1 MMAPVDGSHM
11 EQRAL
16 AAEARASELLAEVQ
30 RLQALLGE
38 DTHTRH
44 AAGPMVRRAPMLIS
58 QTSADDALQPRT
70 KPPEPEPQGW
80 GSWGLDSVKHAAAVA
95 LETTGAAPVVSAAA
109 SRGADSDA
117 ASLLAHKWSRFA
129 SLWINGTQRQ
139 CICLADAKGCQVWDV
154 DDPANIR
161 SLAQLHL
168 RGVSCIAPLHADGP
182 RVDEGSALSDP
193 SILAVGATDDEGT
206 STLGFYSLS
215 RGGFVTV
222 NPLELASI
230 QAAVDHLFAG
240 HVDDG
245 EQHRGPA
252 TEPPALAEP
261 GLDDVPLPGSA
272 LQLRLPGPVCDLIPA
287 APHLLVAIEGEVILL
302 DSCTAMPA
310 CGQKLRIVA
319 ALPPSATEQRATVPV
334 ATCAEWLAYAEPAES
349 GSVSTGAGPESR
361 GAVQEELSLSSA
373 FSAATGMGSRL
384 LEAVT
389 QPGGDEGHKS
399 PRPGSAG
406 VVVLE
411 TLSRPGAHG
420 TRAPV
425 RLRFTAHRSSP
436 ISALQF
442 DRSGR
447 LLVTASQGGKT
458 LKVFQIPVQ
467 TETETETGPGM
478 QTTVS
483 RPILLYTLTRGT
495 FMDADICSIS
505 FSDDSLFVA
514 VATSHGTAHIF
525 AISPSGGAVDA
536 VTHGIGNSIDA
547 PPVSELLQRQGPSTS
562 VLRSTTETKTEKT
575 VPNLVAVARVK
586 RSWIPSHVVT
596 QGFPESSVVT
606 HYTIRCSTHSGAS
619 WEVSKRYSELA
630 ALRSQLENQAHTSD
644 ALKRIA
650 KNAEFPAKTWG
661 LGSWGKLDE
670 STIKARKEKLQL
682 WLGNVLQHCV
692 NEPAV
697 IEFLRPDTLEVAS
710 RVEHGTGAEDGGGR
724 ELATEWPIRVEF
736 VKTEN
741 KSDGT
746 LLPMAVNFVKP
757 GGGRLLANGQE
768 RVARDSFMVFSAGQ
782 LSVHHILM
790 DIAVTV
796 SEGGGMRLGPAH

>member
-30 RLQALLGE
+30 RLQVLLGE

-44 AAGPMVRRAPMLIS
+44 AAGPMVRRAPMLIP
-58 QTSADDALQPRT
+58 QTRADDALVQPRT
-70 KPPEPEPQGW
+70 EPPEPEPQGW
-80 GSWGLDSVKHAAAVA
+80 GSWGFDTVKHVAAVA
-95 LETTGAAPVVSAAA
+95 LETTGAAPVVAAAA
-109 SRGADSDA
+109 SHGADSDT

-129 SLWINGTQRQ
+129 SLWIDGTQRQ

-168 RGVSCIAPLHADGP
+168 RGVSCIAPLHPDGP
-182 RVDEGSALSDP
+182 RVDEDSALSDP
-193 SILAVGATDDEGT
+193 SILAVGATDDEGA

-230 QAAVDHLFAG
+230 QAAVDRLFAG

-245 EQHRGPA
+245 EQHRGRA
-252 TEPPALAEP
+252 TEPPAVAEP

-287 APHLLVAIEGEVILL
+287 APHLLVAIEGEVLLL

-310 CGQKLRIVA
+310 RGQKLRIVA
-319 ALPPSATEQRATVPV
+319 ALPPSATEPQRATVPV
-334 ATCAEWLAYAEPAES
+334 AACAEWLAYAEPAES
-349 GSVSTGAGPESR
+349 GSVSSDAGPESR
-361 GAVQEELSLSSA
+361 RAVHEELSLSSA

-411 TLSRPGAHG
+411 ALSRPGPDG
-420 TRAPV
+420 IRAPV

-467 TETETETGPGM
+467 TETGPGM
-478 QTTVS
+478 QAVIS
-483 RPILLYTLTRGT
+483 RPLLLYTLTRGT

-536 VTHGIGNSIDA
+536 VTHSIGNSIVA
-547 PPVSELLQRQGPSTS
+547 PSTS

-682 WLGNVLQHCV
+682 WLGNVLQYCV

-710 RVEHGTGAEDGGGR
+710 RREHGTSADCAGR
-724 ELATEWPIRVEF
+724 GELATEWPIRVEF

-741 KSDGT
+741 KTDGT

-782 LSVHHILM
+782 LSLHHILM
-790 DIAVTV
+790 DIAVTI
-796 SEGGGMRLGPAH
+796 SEGGGMRLGTAH